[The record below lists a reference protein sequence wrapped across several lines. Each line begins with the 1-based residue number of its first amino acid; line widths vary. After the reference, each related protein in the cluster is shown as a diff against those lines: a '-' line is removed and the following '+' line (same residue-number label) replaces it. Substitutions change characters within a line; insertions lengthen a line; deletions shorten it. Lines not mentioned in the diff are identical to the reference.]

1 MQNEISHVGI
11 SVFNVANNPTLGP
24 QGSSVEDVKGLSWY
38 QTELK
43 PLKQLGHHH
52 LSLHLESHHTH
63 AQFEFLD
70 FFFPGDSMFGVSTCV
85 THLCKLLSQTGAW
98 SESKG
103 EVTVVG
109 PTGRWLQ

>member
-1 MQNEISHVGI
+1 M
-11 SVFNVANNPTLGP
+11 FNVANNPTLGT
-24 QGSSVEDVKGLSWY
+24 QGCSVQDAKGLSWY
-38 QTELK
+38 QAELK

>member
-63 AQFEFLD
+63 AQFVILD
-70 FFFPGDSMFGVSTCV
+70 SYRS
-85 THLCKLLSQTGAW
+85 
-98 SESKG
+98 
-103 EVTVVG
+103 
-109 PTGRWLQ
+109 